1 MSTNGLDS
9 SFNRANRGDGASSQ
23 RVNILLVDDQPAK
36 LLSYEAILG
45 ELGENLVKV
54 NSGTEALEFL
64 LKNNVA
70 VVLTDVSMP
79 GIDGFELADMMRQ
92 HPRFQKTAIIFISAI
107 HMSDLDRIKGY
118 ERGAVDYIS
127 VPVVPELL
135 RAKVSLFAE
144 LHRKR
149 LELERLNQELE
160 QRVAERT
167 EELSERADLLDLAS
181 DAIIVRD
188 MSGNVRFWNS
198 GAENLYGWRREE
210 MIGQNLHQVL
220 GTKFS
225 IPRNRL
231 EASLYETGRWEGNL
245 QQVTRSGESITVAC
259 RKALKIGKSGKP
271 EAILE
276 ISRDITASLR
286 AEEALR
292 TAEKLAAMGR
302 VAGIIAHEINNP
314 LEAIHN
320 IFHLIRHHQSLDD
333 EAKDYARMAEQEL
346 GRVAHIV
353 KQTLSFYR
361 ESQQPVPVS
370 IAEVLEN
377 VLELQSRNLHMQNV
391 VVEKRYLSDATVQGF
406 PGELRQ
412 VFMNLISNA
421 IQAMPSRGRLRVT
434 IRERP
439 EQPGQEKK
447 ISVAISDTGSG
458 IKPDHAKHLF
468 EPFFTTKAAKGT
480 GLGLWISKGI
490 IQKYDGSIRFRS
502 LQSPRLRVTS
512 FRVTLPAQMSAKQ
525 HETQPAY
532 SMPRALAPPVN

>member
-1 MSTNGLDS
+1 MSTNGLDQ
-9 SFNRANRGDGASSQ
+9 SFNRENRRGAASSE

-54 NSGTEALEFL
+54 TSGTEALEYL

-107 HMSDLDRIKGY
+107 HMSDLDRIRGY
-118 ERGAVDYIS
+118 QRGAVDYIS

-149 LELERLNQELE
+149 LQLEELNQELE
-160 QRVAERT
+160 KRVSQRT
-167 EELSERADLLDLAS
+167 EELSERADLLDLAT
-181 DAIIVRD
+181 DAVMVRD
-188 MSGNVRFWNS
+188 MSGIVRFWNS

-210 MIGQNLHQVL
+210 IIGKHLHQTL
-220 GTKFS
+220 HTKFPVPF
-225 IPRNRL
+225 PRV
-231 EASLYETGRWEGNL
+231 EATLYETGRWAGNL
-245 QQVTRSGESITVAC
+245 QQVTRSGEPVTVAC
-259 RKALKIGKSGKP
+259 RKALKIGKSGQP
-271 EAILE
+271 EAVLE
-276 ISRDITASLR
+276 IGRDITASLR

-320 IFHLIRHHQSLDD
+320 IFHLIRHHPSLDD
-333 EAKDYARMAEQEL
+333 EAKEYARMAESEL

-361 ESQQPVPVS
+361 ESQLPVEVS
-370 IAEVLEN
+370 IAEVLDN
-377 VLELQSRNLHMQNV
+377 VLELQSRNIHLQNV
-391 VVEKRYLSDATVQGF
+391 TVEKRYLTEAALQGF

-421 IQAMPSRGRLRVT
+421 IQAMPSGGRLRVT
-434 IRERP
+434 IRE
-439 EQPGQEKK
+439 ESQPPDKLRR
-447 ISVAISDTGSG
+447 IAVSVSDTGSG

-490 IQKYDGSIRFRS
+490 VQKYDGSIRFRS
-502 LQSPRLRVTS
+502 MRSADLTVTS
-512 FRVTLPAQMSAKQ
+512 FRVTFPAKTPPKQ
-525 HETQPAY
+525 QDAQPAY
-532 SMPRALAPPVN
+532 SMSRA

>member
-1 MSTNGLDS
+1 M
-9 SFNRANRGDGASSQ
+9 NRRDGAVSQ
-23 RVNILLVDDQPAK
+23 KVNILLVDDQPAK

-54 NSGTEALEFL
+54 TSGTEALEFL

-79 GIDGFELADMMRQ
+79 GIDGFELADLMRQ

-118 ERGAVDYIS
+118 QRGAVDYIS

-149 LELERLNQELE
+149 LELERLNLELE

-167 EELSERADLLDLAS
+167 EELSERADLLDLAT
-181 DAIIVRD
+181 DAIMVRD
-188 MSGNVRFWNS
+188 MAGIVRFWNS

-210 MIGQNLHQVL
+210 MIGQNLHSIL
-220 GTKFS
+220 ATKFS
-225 IPRNRL
+225 IPFSRI
-231 EASLYETGRWEGNL
+231 EASLYQTGRWEGNL
-245 QQVTRSGESITVAC
+245 QQITRSGESVTVAC
-259 RKALKIGKSGKP
+259 RKALKLDKSGKP

-276 ISRDITASLR
+276 LGRDITASLR

-320 IFHLIRHHQSLDD
+320 IFHLIRHHQSLDE
-333 EAKDYARMAEQEL
+333 EAKEYARMAEEEL
-346 GRVAHIV
+346 SRVAHIV

-361 ESQQPVPVS
+361 ESQQPVEVS
-370 IAEVLEN
+370 IAEVLDN
-377 VLELQSRNLHMQNV
+377 VLELQSRNIHLQNV
-391 VVEKRYLSDATVQGF
+391 AVEKRYLTDATVQGF

-421 IQAMPSRGRLRVT
+421 IQAMPSGGRLRVT
-434 IRERP
+434 VREYSAEP
-439 EQPGQEKK
+439 NQDKK
-447 ISVAISDTGSG
+447 ISVSVTDTGSG

-490 IQKYDGSIRFRS
+490 VQKYDGSIQFRS
-502 LQSPRLRVTS
+502 LRCSALTVTS
-512 FRVTLPAQMSAKQ
+512 FRVMFPAQMSAKRLDS
-525 HETQPAY
+525 QPTY
-532 SMPRALAPPVN
+532 SVSQA

>member
-1 MSTNGLDS
+1 MSTNGLDQ
-9 SFNRANRGDGASSQ
+9 SFSRANRKDGASPAK
-23 RVNILLVDDQPAK
+23 VNILLVDDQPAK

-54 NSGTEALEFL
+54 SSGTEALEFL

-79 GIDGFELADMMRQ
+79 GIDGFELAEMMRE

-107 HMSDLDRIKGY
+107 HMSDVDRIKGY

-149 LELERLNQELE
+149 LELEKLNQELE
-160 QRVAERT
+160 ERVAERT
-167 EELSERADLLDLAS
+167 EELSERADLLDLAT
-181 DAIIVRD
+181 DAIMVRD

-198 GAENLYGWRREE
+198 GAEKLYGWRREE
-210 MIGQNLHQVL
+210 MIGRKLHDVL
-220 GTKFS
+220 KTKFS
-225 IPRNRL
+225 VPVSRI
-231 EASLYETGRWEGNL
+231 EASLHETGWWEGNL
-245 QQVTRSGESITVAC
+245 QQVTRSGEPITVAC
-259 RKALKIGKSGKP
+259 RKALKTGKSGKP
-271 EAILE
+271 EAVLE

-333 EAKDYARMAEQEL
+333 EAREYARMAEQEL

-361 ESQQPVPVS
+361 ESQQPVAVAIS
-370 IAEVLEN
+370 EVLDN
-377 VLELQSRNLHMQNV
+377 VIELQSRNIHLQNIAL
-391 VVEKRYLSDATVQGF
+391 EKRYLTDATVQGF

-421 IQAMPSRGRLRVT
+421 IQAMPSGGRLRVA
-434 IRERP
+434 IREQTDSDGR
-439 EQPGQEKK
+439 EKRIAVSVVDTGCGIQPG
-447 ISVAISDTGSG
+447 
-458 IKPDHAKHLF
+458 HAKHLF
-468 EPFFTTKAAKGT
+468 EPFFTTKEAKGT
-480 GLGLWISKGI
+480 GLGLWISRGI
-490 IQKYDGSIRFRS
+490 IQKYDGNIRFRS
-502 LQSPRLRVTS
+502 LHFPKMAATC
-512 FRVTLPAQMSAKQ
+512 FRVTFPAHITVKQ
-525 HETQPAY
+525 TEPQQAY
-532 SMPRALAPPVN
+532 SMSRA